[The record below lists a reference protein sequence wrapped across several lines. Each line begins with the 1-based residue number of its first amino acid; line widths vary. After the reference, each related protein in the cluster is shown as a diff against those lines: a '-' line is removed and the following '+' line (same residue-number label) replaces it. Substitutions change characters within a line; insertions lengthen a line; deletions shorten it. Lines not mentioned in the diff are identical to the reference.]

1 MHDIQ
6 KDILNK
12 LMLSKKAKYSEL
24 KPTIIEGNLFSYH
37 LQNLTKENFI
47 ELKTG
52 KYNLTAKG
60 KQYVD
65 RISSK
70 TFNTR
75 IQPKIVTLL
84 VLKDKGKFLLYKRKK
99 MPFIDCVGFPYGKI
113 HMEEHVQDSANREL
127 LEKTGLQATLKH
139 RGIVS
144 LTVHDE
150 TELITQMLCHIFT
163 GTKIIGSLKDDPS
176 LNECFFA
183 KIEDFPK
190 SNLIPGVLQ
199 IEKLL
204 KNSVGKFFFA
214 EYFLNSTEEIV
225 DTK

>member
-6 KDILNK
+6 KDILK
-12 LMLSKKAKYSEL
+12 RLMLSKKARYSDL
-24 KPTIIEGNLFSYH
+24 KPSKIEGNLFSYH
-37 LQNLTKENFI
+37 LQNLAKENYI
-47 ELKTG
+47 ELKNS

-60 KQYVD
+60 KQHVD
-65 RISSK
+65 RISSIN
-70 TFNTR
+70 FGTR

-84 VLKDKGKFLLYKRKK
+84 VLKNKGKFLLYKRNK

-127 LEKTGLQATLKH
+127 LEKTGLHATLKH

-150 TELITQMLCHIFT
+150 TELISQMLCHIFT
-163 GTKIIGSLKDDPS
+163 GTKITGDLI
-176 LNECFFA
+176 NINNTECFWS
-183 KIEDFPK
+183 KTENFPK
-190 SNLIPGVLQ
+190 SNLIPGVIQ

-204 KNSVGKFFFA
+204 KTNKEKFFFA
-214 EYFLNSTEEIV
+214 EYFLNSTEDSE
-225 DTK
+225 